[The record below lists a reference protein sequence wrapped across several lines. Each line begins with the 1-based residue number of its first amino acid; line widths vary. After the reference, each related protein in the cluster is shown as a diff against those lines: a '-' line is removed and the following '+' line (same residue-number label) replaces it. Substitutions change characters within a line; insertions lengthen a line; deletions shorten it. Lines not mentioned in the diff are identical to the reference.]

1 MGANN
6 PSSVGESSRS
16 ERESIPGIRL
26 SGNIFDPYKI
36 YISYGC
42 KTENI
47 KIFPE
52 STLEDIC
59 LVLLSIIGLK
69 YDDFESNRCTLSL
82 SNQGETIQGEL
93 LQNVPENP
101 YILSLNLGLGV
112 LKLHKAYSF

>member
-1 MGANN
+1 M
-6 PSSVGESSRS
+6 
-16 ERESIPGIRL
+16 I
-26 SGNIFDPYKI
+26 DPYKI

-42 KTENI
+42 NTENI

-52 STLEDIC
+52 STQEDIC

-69 YDDFESNRCTLSL
+69 FDDFESNRCTLSL

-93 LQNVPENP
+93 LQNGPETP

-112 LKLHKAYSF
+112 LRLHKAYSF